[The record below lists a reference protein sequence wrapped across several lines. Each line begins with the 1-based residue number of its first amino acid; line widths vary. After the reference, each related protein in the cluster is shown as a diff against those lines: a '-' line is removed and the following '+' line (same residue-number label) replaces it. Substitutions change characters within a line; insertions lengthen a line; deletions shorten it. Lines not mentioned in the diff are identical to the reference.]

1 MSSLP
6 PVTTAG
12 MAVRRPRERREWA
25 AEVRSWGPK
34 REFWREVG
42 REARVEWRMSRVKER
57 KRKEMGK
64 WTVAGWIGLPMVFL
78 VFLFFLGRVVGF
90 LGWLVGL
97 VVVVKVWY
105 GCAEEE
111 EEHEEEG
118 TK

>member
-12 MAVRRPRERREWA
+12 MAVRRPRERRECA

-64 WTVAGWIGLPMVFL
+64 WTVAGWIGLVMVFL
-78 VFLFFLGRVVGF
+78 FLGGMRVVVSGFLF
-90 LGWLVGL
+90 LVSL
-97 VVVVKVWY
+97 VWW
-105 GCAEEE
+105 
-111 EEHEEEG
+111 
-118 TK
+118 

>member
-12 MAVRRPRERREWA
+12 MAERRPRERREWA

-64 WTVAGWIGLPMVFL
+64 WTVAGWIGLPIVFL
-78 VFLFFLGRVVGF
+78 VFLEGGEVS
-90 LGWLVGL
+90 WLVD
-97 VVVVKVWY
+97 VVVVRVVVVRVWY
-105 GCAEEE
+105 GCVEEE
-111 EEHEEEG
+111 EEEEG

>member
-1 MSSLP
+1 
-6 PVTTAG
+6 

-42 REARVEWRMSRVKER
+42 REKRVEWRMSRVKER

-64 WTVAGWIGLPMVFL
+64 WTVAGWIGLPMVL
-78 VFLFFLGRVVGF
+78 LFLGGMRVVSF
-90 LGWLVGL
+90 LGWLVR
-97 VVVVKVWY
+97 VWY
-105 GCAEEE
+105 GCVEEE
-111 EEHEEEG
+111 EEDDEEG

>member
-25 AEVRSWGPK
+25 AKVRSWGPK

-78 VFLFFLGRVVGF
+78 FFGGMRVVVSGFLFRWCGGEYPL
-90 LGWLVGL
+90 W
-97 VVVVKVWY
+97 
-105 GCAEEE
+105 
-111 EEHEEEG
+111 
-118 TK
+118 